1 MGLFD
6 WFPGTSTHQLNLDW
20 ILKEMKRLFDTVAAS
35 AGRIDGLEDN
45 ADSLQQALNA
55 LTESV
60 NWLNENIGT
69 QTAVELW
76 RNAAPTSYFYSQL
89 VTLADA
95 QADCD
100 MLMILVKDY
109 YNNNVTFPV
118 FVSREGG
125 FGIAQT
131 GYLTADDWDYS
142 THHMGYRMF
151 HWEGRYLNVSNAS
164 ADELDDDAACI
175 PVAVYGFNLKF

>member
-6 WFPGTSTHQLNLDW
+6 GFPFTNTHQLNLDW
-20 ILKEMKRLFDTVAAS
+20 ILQEMKRLGDAAAIS
-35 AGRIDGLEDN
+35 TGRI
-45 ADSLQQALNA
+45 DSLQQTVSSLDAA
-55 LTESV
+55 R
-60 NWLNENIGT
+60 GT

-76 RNAAPTSYFYSQL
+76 RNAAPTSDFYSQL

-95 QADCD
+95 QADCE

-109 YNNNVTFPV
+109 KNNPVTFPV

-142 THHMGYRMF
+142 THHMGYRVF

-164 ADELDDDAACI
+164 AEELDDDSACI